1 MRVEEI
7 MTPNPKIA
15 TLESTLEEVAS
26 MMRDEDVGA
35 IPVMDEDELAGII
48 TDRDIVVRCIAEGK
62 EPGDT
67 TVEDILSE
75 DLKTV
80 SPDDDVQDAARIM
93 AEVQVRRL
101 PVVDEDGKLVGM
113 VSIGDIA
120 VKHSDEEVAGE
131 ALEDISEGVKQRGS
145 REGGARRGT
154 QGDGRGK
161 VTRLEGRQQSRTNV
175 RGDDARGSARGRGT
189 QATSSRG
196 SREEGSRQQ
205 RVAPS
210 RESSRRSGKGRRSA

>member
-7 MTPNPKIA
+7 MTPNPKTA
-15 TLESTLEEVAS
+15 TLETTLEEVAS

-35 IPVMDEDELAGII
+35 IPVLDEDEVAGII

-80 SPDDDVQDAARIM
+80 SPDDDVQDAARVM

-101 PVVDEDGKLVGM
+101 PVVDEDGTLVGM

-120 VKHSDEEVAGE
+120 VKQGGGDAAGD
-131 ALEDISEGVKQRGS
+131 ALEDISEGVKQ
-145 REGGARRGT
+145 GGGRRGQQRS
-154 QGDGRGK
+154 QGGRGNSGR
-161 VTRLEGRQQSRTNV
+161 TEGRQQSRANV
-175 RGDDARGSARGRGT
+175 RGDSRGSARGRGP
-189 QATSSRG
+189 QAISSRS
-196 SREEGSRQQ
+196 SREEDSRQQ
-205 RVAPS
+205 RVAPE
-210 RESSRRSGKGRRSA
+210 RESSSRRGGKGRRSA